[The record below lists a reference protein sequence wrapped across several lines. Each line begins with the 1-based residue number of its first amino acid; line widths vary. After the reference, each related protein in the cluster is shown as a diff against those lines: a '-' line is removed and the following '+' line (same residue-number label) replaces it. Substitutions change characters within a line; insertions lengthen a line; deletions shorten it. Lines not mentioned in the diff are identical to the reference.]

1 MTMRIIKFAIFGNC
15 AQPDHRLDAIEQFFN
30 FLSSLP
36 EVDCVVEQGFKDY
49 LLSLSVN
56 VASFDTFEAIPQDAT
71 MALSLGGDGT
81 FLETARFIGPL
92 GTPILGINTG
102 HLGFLADADIA
113 DAECVVSK
121 IALGEYHIEPRSVL
135 KVTVINDEQETDSDM
150 FALNE
155 VAMLR
160 HDSAS
165 MIEVHTCIDSRPLA
179 DYRGDGLIVATP
191 TGSTGYNLSVGGPI
205 IEPLA
210 PALSI
215 APIAPHSLS
224 MRPLVVS
231 DNTVID
237 ITVSSRVP
245 SWRLSLDGRWLTLP
259 LTSGVRV
266 TRGDFTVNI
275 VHTPGHT
282 FASTLRAKLL
292 WGASTI

>member
-1 MTMRIIKFAIFGNC
+1 MSEFKFAIFGNC
-15 AQPDHRLDAIEQFFN
+15 SQPEQRLDAIERFFN
-30 FLSSLP
+30 FLATQP
-36 EVDCVVEQGFKDY
+36 DVTCVVELDFLEY
-49 LLSLSVN
+49 LYSLPIDIGRFESFTTLSGD
-56 VASFDTFEAIPQDAT
+56 FT

-81 FLETARFIGPL
+81 FLETARCVGAM

-102 HLGFLADADIA
+102 HLGFLADGDIA
-113 DAECVVSK
+113 DGERVVRAV
-121 IALGEYHIEPRSVL
+121 IGGDCLIEARSVL
-135 KVTVINDEQETDSDM
+135 KATVTGGDGEIDPEM

-155 VAMLR
+155 VAILR
-160 HDSAS
+160 HASAS
-165 MIEVHTCIDSRPLA
+165 MIDVHTCIDSRPLA

-205 IEPLA
+205 IDPSA

-237 ITVSSRVP
+237 ITISSRAP

-259 LTSGVRV
+259 LQSGVRI
-266 TRGDFTVNI
+266 TRGDFTINI
-275 VHTPGHT
+275 VHTTGHT